1 MNSGLM
7 FHGHR
12 STMIIPVMIMLMD
25 SCRRRCRHVCQ
36 TSHLLQTTRLKRYQ
50 ISTATLMWIPMVN
63 TTMICGMLQQRTGS
77 GWLEKLSNNQP
88 SNPRL
93 ILSNNLLIA
102 NSPHSLFNPLITV
115 VNQLK
120 TSMRKLIC
128 QRCSSMNRH
137 HNMCPKRPCLTR
149 ASTCSNQTLTLQLLS
164 HVPMLPLVCDL
175 HGVHGYSNA
184 RRCLSL
190 GQKAVSVKQPLLDSW
205 RLPQHHTAIERC

>member
-102 NSPHSLFNPLITV
+102 NSPHSLFNPLITA

-128 QRCSSMNRH
+128 QRCNSLNHRH
-137 HNMCPKRPCLTR
+137 HNMCPKPSILDNTR
-149 ASTCSNQTLTLQLLS
+149 TSTYSSQILALQLLN
-164 HVPMLPLVCDL
+164 HVPVLPRVGDL
-175 HGVHGYSNA
+175 HDVHEYSNA
-184 RRCLSL
+184 R
-190 GQKAVSVKQPLLDSW
+190 
-205 RLPQHHTAIERC
+205 